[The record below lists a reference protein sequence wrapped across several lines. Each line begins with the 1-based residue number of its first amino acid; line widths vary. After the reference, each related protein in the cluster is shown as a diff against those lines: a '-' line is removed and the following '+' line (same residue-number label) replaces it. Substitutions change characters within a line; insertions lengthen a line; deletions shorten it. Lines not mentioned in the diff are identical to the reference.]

1 MDASCFI
8 QDSIHGLSYFIVSRI
23 LGTYQTHKIRT
34 ATISKI
40 NNKSEHILSNESVRI
55 MRYWLPSAE
64 GAQSAEELSDTAE
77 SGISTLLPSLSLKM
91 TVSLSS

>member
-55 MRYWLPSAE
+55 MRYCGIVTLWIFHLRVKRDDSKAKF
-64 GAQSAEELSDTAE
+64 AQEPR
-77 SGISTLLPSLSLKM
+77 LLAIWCAKVLFM
-91 TVSLSS
+91 